1 MSERDK
7 KALGLLVVAVVVALV
22 IEFGLPSPAGQPAAV
37 SSISIDSAEKRL
49 RRLQEVARQRPR
61 VAADAEAA
69 AKALTDE
76 ERGLLKAATPAL
88 ASAEMQQL
96 MQDLLRGQGISMQS
110 SEFGAAKAA
119 GDDYAQVPL
128 SVAFN
133 CSIDQWINFMSAI
146 RNAPQIL
153 STVDLVIAP
162 GEPKTKLLQVRMV
175 VAGYISSSLL
185 PKPKGALGR

>member
-1 MSERDK
+1 MTERDK

-22 IEFGLPSPAGQPAAV
+22 IEFGLPSSSSQPAAV

-49 RRLQEVARQRPR
+49 RRLQEVARQRPQ
-61 VAADAEAA
+61 VAATAEAA
-69 AKALTDE
+69 AKALAE
-76 ERGLLKAATPAL
+76 EETGLLKAATPAL

-96 MQDLLRGQGISMQS
+96 MQELLRGQGISMQS

-119 GDDYAQVPL
+119 GDDYALVPL